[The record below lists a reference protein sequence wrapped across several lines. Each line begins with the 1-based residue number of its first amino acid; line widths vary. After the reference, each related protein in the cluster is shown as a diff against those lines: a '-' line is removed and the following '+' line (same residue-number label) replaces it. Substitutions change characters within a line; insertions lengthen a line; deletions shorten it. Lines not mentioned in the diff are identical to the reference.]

1 MTNHRILRPRRL
13 GLAATAALGLSL
25 ATAGPAAADT
35 ALQPIASSA
44 SITNDTLS
52 VIGTSASDRIALR
65 LAAGDPN
72 TLQVD
77 FGDDGSA
84 DASFD
89 RGTFS
94 TISVSLLSG
103 DDQLRVDQVNG
114 SFADEALTA
123 DGGSGDDT
131 FLGGDGN
138 EVFLG
143 GSGRDFADGNRGH
156 DVASLGSGEDTF
168 QWDPGDG
175 SDDVDGGSGKDSL
188 VFNGAN
194 VNERMSLFAE
204 GSRSV
209 FLRDPGAVRMNLD
222 DVEALE
228 LHALGGADAIT
239 IGDMTGTELHDANID
254 LSSAGAGDG
263 QIDDVTVLGTDKAD
277 HVKVRAS
284 DADVVTQGLRTDLR
298 ISGSETADRLHVNTL
313 DGNDHVRVDDEVAAL
328 INVAVDLGAGQH

>member
-1 MTNHRILRPRRL
+1 L
-13 GLAATAALGLSL
+13 ATAA
-25 ATAGPAAADT
+25 PAVADT
-35 ALQPIASSA
+35 ALPASSGTA

-52 VIGTSASDRIALR
+52 VLGTSASDRIALR
-65 LAAGDPN
+65 LAAGDAK

-84 DASFD
+84 EASFD

-94 TISVSLLSG
+94 AIEVSLLSG

-114 SFADEALTA
+114 SFVDEALSV

-138 EVFLG
+138 EVFFG

-156 DVASLGSGEDTF
+156 DAAFLGSGEDTF

-175 SDDVDGGSGKDSL
+175 SDDVDGGSAKDSL
-188 VFNGAN
+188 IFNGAN
-194 VNERMSLFAE
+194 VNERMSLFAD

-209 FLRDPGAVRMNLD
+209 FLRDPGSVRMNMD
-222 DVEALE
+222 DVELLD
-228 LHALGGADAIT
+228 LHALGGADALT
-239 IGDMTGTELHDANID
+239 IGDMTGTELRDADVD
-254 LSSAGAGDG
+254 LGANDG
-263 QIDDVTVLGTDKAD
+263 QIDDVTLTGTDTAD

-284 DADVVTQGLRTDLR
+284 DGDISTQGLRTDVR
-298 ISGSETADRLHVNTL
+298 ISAAETTDRLHVNTL
-313 DGNDHVRVDDEVAAL
+313 DGNDHVRVDDDAAAL
-328 INVAVDLGAGQH
+328 ISVAVDLGAGQH